1 MPKIGWHQI
10 DECSLSPLFDFT
22 FLIPSVQVIKNLQEM
37 DGSPYNYFFAITE
50 VSSKTSDSNS
60 IGMNFFLR
68 KFEGLNCIGLRGYGV
83 NSLIQPFQ
91 KCCISRMVIGTIT
104 EQLVLN
110 FEVKLN
116 TKEHRSGTQYN
127 EENLT
132 KTFLKLKGYVK
143 VVTNG
148 TKPDVL
154 EVIKNQQEKRLVLR
168 SLYCF
173 HHVPRGRR
181 REIPNVRFQFNR
193 DGLFSC
199 NYFHVILK

>member
-37 DGSPYNYFFAITE
+37 DAFPYNYFFAITE

-68 KFEGLNCIGLRGYGV
+68 KFEGLNCIGLRKYGV

-91 KCCISRMVIGTIT
+91 KCCISRMFIGTIT
-104 EQLVLN
+104 EQLVFN

-116 TKEHRSGTQYN
+116 TKEHRSGTQYD

-154 EVIKNQQEKRLVLR
+154 EVIKNLQEIDWFYDHFIVSITFLGDEV
-168 SLYCF
+168 S
-173 HHVPRGRR
+173 
-181 REIPNVRFQFNR
+181 FQT
-193 DGLFSC
+193 
-199 NYFHVILK
+199 